1 MIYKITKSSTQIGW
15 KFGALIVLYVIANYL
30 IASRFDLNKSK
41 NSIKMHIDNI
51 LIRKFTKKL
60 MYLIKIRINRKY
72 YKPFQ
77 ASQN

>member
-51 LIRKFTKKL
+51 QKVYKKV
-60 MYLIKIRINRKY
+60 NVSNQNS
-72 YKPFQ
+72 YK
-77 ASQN
+77 SQVL